1 MAPQGFSTEEI
12 DKLKELR
19 TQAGGSNEALKAK
32 IQEWWLGKQ
41 FLSKA
46 RATKVPTSTST
57 NQNTGLTTWDDIKKT
72 VSGGL
77 KKKDTAGT
85 NVWTTGATTKI
96 TTPSTKWITK
106 KTTPTDTTTTSDKTE
121 VDVSGLGQG
130 YQAIYNTLDPIAK
143 KQFDLIADTYEADQ
157 TKLAEEQIK
166 LLSDYKLAQERA
178 EEDQWRR
185 ERLNEISGEKATIQ
199 EEQTL
204 RKYKQDVQN
213 LKQNVG
219 YLGTQGQPGVSSV
232 KLDAVERQIDEAE
245 TVYSEL
251 KNLVRLQRE
260 ARQIGE
266 DDLAVKYERQ
276 MADLGKSL
284 NDNVNQALQDALNNF
299 NSQETL
305 DKLETVEDVEQL
317 RQTLL
322 GDLDETIAWI
332 TDQNLAERQFLLD
345 EYKDIATSIKEA
357 EEAKLEVN
365 KDLSTV
371 KGFYVDG
378 TGAPILDVSGNRI
391 NIPAEAPIDPIFKD
405 GKLVQFK
412 TGANGQIEAN
422 VTEVLD
428 EATASDKTAANYAQ
442 LVLDEKI
449 KPSDVPSEFK
459 NNETYVNAL
468 ATGTPSTWE
477 DFIKTWSGNITQD
490 YGATSPLKVDNVKLA
505 NGKVWTP
512 WVDIDGNIGDKVDAF
527 AGGTVVSAKQVPG
540 YGNQVI
546 VEDAQGN
553 MHLYNHLE
561 GFNVTEG
568 DTIDRGQQ
576 IATMGNTGSVVPG
589 AGWDGS
595 HLDYRVS
602 DNGNTTLKGGNWID
616 PNEFIWIPD
625 VDSVAIQT
633 FNNSTF
639 KPQKDLK
646 TEAEKAQYKSFV
658 EKKNAVMSDKNAD
671 IQDVLA
677 YSAGGKDLTDTSIK
691 SLTKFDQALNQLSS
705 IQQQISDAWDTTWPI
720 LGRLRNL
727 NPYDTD
733 AQVLKR
739 SLTSLIPNLAR
750 GVYGEVWVLTD
761 NDIRLYADTIPNLQQ
776 TWDVNKAVLAM
787 TLQTLAEGY
796 KKQLQINAAAG
807 KDVSGFSWVYDSLSW
822 QVDALRAE
830 IGIPPLGEEVNSS
843 QAIVYTDPDGTEY
856 NNDALIEEMDR
867 QITEWDVTPE
877 EVQAWLQAR
886 NITLK

>member
-1 MAPQGFSTEEI
+1 MAPQGFSAQGI
-12 DKLKELR
+12 DKLKELEK
-19 TQAGGSNEALKAK
+19 QAGSREALAAK
-32 IQEWWLGKQ
+32 IREWGFGDK
-41 FLSKA
+41 FLAKA
-46 RATKVPTSTST
+46 RATQAPTSTPGST
-57 NQNTGLTTWDDIKKT
+57 TGLTTWSETKKA
-72 VSGGL
+72 VRSGL
-77 KKKDTAGT
+77 KKKDSKDTGLSD
-85 NVWTTGATTKI
+85 TTSKTTKI
-96 TTPSTKWITK
+96 TTPTTKGVTQ
-106 KTTPTDTTTTSDKTE
+106 KTTPTDTTTTTGDAA
-121 VDVSGLGQG
+121 VDVSGLGEG

-143 KQFDLIADTYEADQ
+143 QQFDLIADTYKADQ

-322 GDLDETIAWI
+322 GDLDETIAGI
-332 TDQNLAERQFLLD
+332 TDQNLTERQFLLD

-365 KDLSTV
+365 KDLSNV
-371 KGFYVDG
+371 KWYYIDG

-391 NIPAEAPIDPIFKD
+391 NIPAEAPLDPVFED
-405 GKLVQFK
+405 GKLIQFK
-412 TGANGQIEAN
+412 TGANGKIEAD

-442 LVLDEKI
+442 LVLDWKI

-512 WVDIDGNIGDKVDAF
+512 WVDIDGKIGDKVDAF

-561 GFNVTEG
+561 GFNVAEG

-576 IATMGNTGSVVPG
+576 IATMGNTGSVIAG

-616 PNEFIWIPD
+616 PNEFIGIPD
-625 VDSVAIQT
+625 VDNVAIQQ

-639 KPQKDLK
+639 KPQKDLE
-646 TEAEKAQYKSFV
+646 TEADKAQYKSFLDQ
-658 EKKNAVMSDKNAD
+658 KNAVMSDKNAD
-671 IQDVLA
+671 IQDVLT
-677 YSAGGKDLTDTSIK
+677 YSAGGKELNADVIK
-691 SLTKFDQALNQLSS
+691 SLTKFDQALAQIWT
-705 IQQQISDAWDTTWPI
+705 IQQQIEESGKTWPI
-720 LGRLRNL
+720 LGRLKNL

-739 SLTSLIPNLAR
+739 SLNSLVPNLAR

-761 NDIRLYADTIPNLQQ
+761 NDIRLYSDTIPNLTQ
-776 TWDVNKAVLAM
+776 TEDVNKAVLAM

-807 KDVSGFSWVYDSLSW
+807 KDVSWFSGLYDSLSW
-822 QVDALRAE
+822 QVDWLRAE
-830 IGIPPLGEEVNSS
+830 IGMPPLGEEIESS
-843 QAIVYTDPDGTEY
+843 QAVVYSDPDGTDY
-856 NNDALIEEMDR
+856 TNDALIEEMDR
-867 QITEWDVTPE
+867 QISAWDVTPE